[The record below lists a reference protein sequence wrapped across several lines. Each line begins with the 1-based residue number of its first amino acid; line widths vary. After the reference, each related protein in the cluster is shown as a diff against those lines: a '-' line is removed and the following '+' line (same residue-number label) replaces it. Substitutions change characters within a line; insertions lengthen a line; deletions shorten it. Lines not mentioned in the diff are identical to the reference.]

1 MAAPRRD
8 IWQLPRRDC
17 RRGDFLPTRGP
28 YGVGEAK
35 GMGRGEEV
43 GEGRRCIF
51 REQEGKWGV
60 GIIGGSVY
68 VISVSLSQR
77 C

>member
-1 MAAPRRD
+1 MAAPSPGSSTGRFFTD
-8 IWQLPRRDC
+8 TQAVWC
-17 RRGDFLPTRGP
+17 WGSEGD
-28 YGVGEAK
+28 
-35 GMGRGEEV
+35 
-43 GEGRRCIF
+43 GEGRGGGGGEKMHLSGAGR
-51 REQEGKWGV
+51 KVGV